1 MTRPSLADYGTHDE
15 SAFPHLWG
23 GVVGAWAPC
32 LGPTGLRLHD
42 FSRRAN
48 WGTLTNMD
56 AATDWVVDGGQY
68 ALDLGS
74 TNDYVETSFRRA
86 GGQVQLAFSIW
97 IKRAVDNFFFVGD
110 ASGNS
115 GLAVEFYPST
125 IYFNFASPQTT
136 YSQLS
141 FTPDNN
147 WHHFAFLY
155 NCFGSSNTER
165 AKIFIDGSER
175 VSTYPTPTPTS
186 LSAPSQNFAIGIRY
200 WSLLENAAIFDDCI
214 FWNRTPTQNEI
225 SELYQIGR
233 GGMYAPRRR
242 RRAYSYRPTGLRR
255 RLILTGQ
262 T

>member
-1 MTRPSLADYGTHDE
+1 MIPSLEHFATHE
-15 SAFPHLWG
+15 HSEYPHLWES
-23 GVVGAWAPC
+23 VALSLAPC
-32 LGPTGLRLHD
+32 LGVQGPRVQD
-42 FSRRAN
+42 FSGRGNFA
-48 WGTLTNMD
+48 TLVNMD
-56 AATDWVVDGGQY
+56 PATNWVVDGGQY
-68 ALDLGS
+68 ALDFGS

-97 IKRAVDNFFFVGD
+97 IKRAVNNFFFVGD
-110 ASGNS
+110 AAGST

-125 IYFNFASPQTT
+125 IYFNFASTQSS

-186 LSAPSQNFAIGIRY
+186 LLAPSQNFAIGIRY
-200 WSLLENAAIFDDCI
+200 WFSVQNAAIFDDCI

-233 GGMYAPRRR
+233 GGMYTPKIRHPMVFDFGSA
-242 RRAYSYRPTGLRR
+242 LRR
-255 RLILTGQ
+255 RLLMTGQ